1 MKLLA
6 KLFLLGVLIVA
17 ALPMIA
23 PSSPVSG
30 VIRAATA
37 DILSFC
43 DRRPTACEDGAQFVD
58 DTRRALVA
66 LIGTIGSATKSAAEP
81 SALTPDDRA
90 LTPPAPDEAADG
102 APQLT
107 AQDRK
112 AAFAGHGKAF
122 SY

>member
-30 VIRAATA
+30 VIRAAT
-37 DILSFC
+37 DDVLSFC

-58 DTRRALVA
+58 DTTRALVA
-66 LIGTIGSATKSAAEP
+66 LIGTIGSRNAAPAEP

-90 LTPPAPDEAADG
+90 LSPPGPDQGADA
-102 APQLT
+102 APQLS
-107 AQDRK
+107 AQQRK